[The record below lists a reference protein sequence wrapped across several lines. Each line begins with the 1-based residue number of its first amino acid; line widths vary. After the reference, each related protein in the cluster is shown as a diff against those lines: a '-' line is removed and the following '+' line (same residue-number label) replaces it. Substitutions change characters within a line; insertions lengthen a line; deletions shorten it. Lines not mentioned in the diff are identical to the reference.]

1 MSVVEM
7 WVPVARQHPGTDRP
21 GSAQFAVMN
30 NLPLCHIDLLP
41 TDGIQ
46 TASGALL

>member
-7 WVPVARQHPGTDRP
+7 WVPVARQPPGTDRP